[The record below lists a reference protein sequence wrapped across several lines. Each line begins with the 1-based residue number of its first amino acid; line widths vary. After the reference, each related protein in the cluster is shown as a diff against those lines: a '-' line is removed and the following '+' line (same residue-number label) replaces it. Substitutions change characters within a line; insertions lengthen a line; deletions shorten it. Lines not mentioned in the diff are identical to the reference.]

1 MAAKQHRIEPKQS
14 AREAVIENLR
24 SELHKGL
31 DSGVSER
38 SLTQI
43 LSDYRKQRAAS

>member
-14 AREAVIENLR
+14 AREAVIKKLR
-24 SELHKGL
+24 SELQKGL

-38 SLTQI
+38 SPAQI
-43 LSDYRKQRAAS
+43 LSDFRKRRAAA